1 GRCRAHLFCGHLF
14 PGAFSLPGAE
24 RSAPERSEFFRTRRL
39 FLFPRY
45 RVDDERHRVAPVV
58 LRRRRRPQES
68 PTVWLLFPLLPPA
81 FATKR
86 SRSDWRPIEFADRP
100 FLSALGR
107 VPLEPLPLCF
117 PLPQPCL
124 VLLLQSFS
132 SFSDL
137 VAQLR
142 FASPPDRPAEPLG
155 VRPICA
161 ERFFFVA
168 VESPKNRS
176 QHQKQH

>member
-68 PTVWLLFPLLPPA
+68 PTVCVLFPALPPP
-81 FATKR
+81 FSKTR
-86 SRSDWRPIEFADRP
+86 SRADWRPIEFADRP
-100 FLSALGR
+100 FLSAIAR
-107 VPLEPLPLCF
+107 IPLEPLPPCVL
-117 PLPQPCL
+117 LLQPCL
-124 VLLLQSFS
+124 VLLLQ
-132 SFSDL
+132 
-137 VAQLR
+137 
-142 FASPPDRPAEPLG
+142 
-155 VRPICA
+155 
-161 ERFFFVA
+161 
-168 VESPKNRS
+168 
-176 QHQKQH
+176 